1 MKYIKTEAGQ
11 LAFKERSVL
20 FSARQRTAFIM
31 FDGNKDVAQVLA
43 AMSGMALTQED
54 VDHMVAQG
62 FLTPAPG
69 QAALAQ
75 IDAAQASAK
84 EAAAET
90 FSARSPQDRYKDAK
104 PLATQLTAGL
114 GLRGFRLNMSV
125 ESASGYDDLLALL
138 PKIKE
143 AVGPK
148 ACQELER
155 ALTG

>member
-11 LAFKERSVL
+11 LAFKERSPL
-20 FSARQRTAFIM
+20 FSSRQRTAFIM

-43 AMSGMALTQED
+43 AMSGMGLTPED
-54 VDHMVAQG
+54 VEHMVTQG

-75 IDAAQASAK
+75 SDAAQASAK

-143 AVGPK
+143 AVGPQ

>member
-20 FSARQRTAFIM
+20 FSSRQRTAFIM

-43 AMSGMALTQED
+43 AMSGMGLTQED
-54 VDHMVAQG
+54 VEHMVAQG

-75 IDAAQASAK
+75 ADAAQASAK

-125 ESASGYDDLLALL
+125 EAASGYDDLLALL
-138 PKIKE
+138 PKIKD

>member
-20 FSARQRTAFIM
+20 FSSRQRTAFIM

-43 AMSGMALTQED
+43 AMSGMGLTQED
-54 VDHMVAQG
+54 VEHMVAQG
-62 FLTPAPG
+62 FLIPAPG

-75 IDAAQASAK
+75 ADAAQASAK

-125 ESASGYDDLLALL
+125 EAASGYDDLLALL
-138 PKIKE
+138 PKIKD

>member
-11 LAFKERSVL
+11 LAFKERSVM
-20 FSARQRTAFIM
+20 FTSRQRTAFIM

-43 AMSGMALTQED
+43 AMSGMGLTPED
-54 VDHMVAQG
+54 VEHMVAQG

-69 QAALAQ
+69 QAAPAPSSGAPAPANEA
-75 IDAAQASAK
+75 AAQAVS
-84 EAAAET
+84 T
-90 FSARSPQDRYKDAK
+90 RTPQERYKDAK
-104 PLATQLTAGL
+104 PLATQLTASL

-125 ESASGYDDLLALL
+125 ESAGGFDDLLALL